1 MSAATP
7 LTTQAVG
14 CKTCAERQASWQ
26 NNKYQDES
34 EPLTGFYAESPP
46 QHSFFCTLRHLT
58 NPILLWENVTHA
70 SNSMSQIEHA
80 GETRQYTALFLF
92 LWMNGAIFV
101 MMAQVILAM
110 IPTVRDY
117 DANDP
122 VFFALGGS
130 LMLII
135 ITWALTT
142 LVLQT
147 NQNARKGPC
156 EEGSGW
162 NYDMGCAWIVLD
174 KDQECSEVSLAVG
187 KKIGNDRVMRYFMC
201 CRIFWQCVFIACKA
215 YQGVAKELGMKVP
228 FVGPSNLIALFAM
241 AVVLSE
247 NVAAVMGYGPQCPSY
262 KCALFLLSRAYG
274 GPEKMPFRPC
284 DKGIYRFQALLV
296 TGLLSPCYLVVIGH
310 LIMGVKTTSTWSVPF
325 CGAVCGLCSMTGTA
339 ILKS

>member
-174 KDQECSEVSLAVG
+174 KDQECSEISLAVG

-228 FVGPSNLIALFAM
+228 FVECSGSNGLRTSMPELQVRSVFAEPRLWWPREDALPPMRQRHLSVPGPPRNRTAFS
-241 AVVLSE
+241 VLSCGDRPSDHGSE
-247 NVAAVMGYGPQCPSY
+247 DHLHLECPILR
-262 KCALFLLSRAYG
+262 CCLR
-274 GPEKMPFRPC
+274 
-284 DKGIYRFQALLV
+284 
-296 TGLLSPCYLVVIGH
+296 
-310 LIMGVKTTSTWSVPF
+310 SV
-325 CGAVCGLCSMTGTA
+325 
-339 ILKS
+339 